1 MPKIQTIK
9 SARPSTVKIQP
20 VTIASRLYWGFQ
32 DFRGS
37 IGRWDADCM
46 AQRVPFQRK
55 IPPNRS
61 NKPVITKLTGIDSN
75 SKPAAIM
82 PPFSSVQPY
91 FTSTATDAIDNSIHA
106 AAPYRFSK
114 PKVM

>member
-9 SARPSTVKIQP
+9 SAIPSTVKIQP
-20 VTIASRLYWGFQ
+20 VTIASRLYLGFQ
-32 DFRGS
+32 DCRGS
-37 IGRWDADCM
+37 IGRRCADCM

-75 SKPAAIM
+75 SKPAAIT
-82 PPFSSVQPY
+82 PPVSSVQPY
-91 FTSTATDAIDNSIHA
+91 FCSAVTSKTTSIIQATE
-106 AAPYRFSK
+106 PYRLSK